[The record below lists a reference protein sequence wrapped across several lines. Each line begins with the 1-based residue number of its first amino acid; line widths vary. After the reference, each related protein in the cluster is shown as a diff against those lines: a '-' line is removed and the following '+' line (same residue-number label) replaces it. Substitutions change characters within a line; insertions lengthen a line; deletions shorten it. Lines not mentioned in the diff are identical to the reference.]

1 VNHLSLDALA
11 DLLAGEG
18 GEADVAHLAGCAG
31 CSGRLDEL
39 AAAEVE
45 VAAVL
50 ASLPAPP
57 VPDGLAA
64 RLQSA
69 FDAEP
74 ALVPAAAAEGAA
86 LATQEH
92 TLRAGGATVTP
103 FPAAGSGRRRSRLP
117 AAAAVAVLV
126 SGGVLGAALLSGG
139 VGGVDESTTSAADE
153 AGGSAEADPFG
164 DLTRNETGN
173 DYVADGTLAAAL
185 PSLLG
190 GSATPLTGALSPP
203 SAQESAERSADEPA
217 PAAAPAEPVPAPSG
231 PVAAARDSAE
241 APTAQEGTSDFGLTA
256 AGPELDRLRT
266 AEGLASCLLALLPPD
281 DDTVRPL
288 AVDYAA
294 YSGQPALVVLLPGSG
309 APDKVD
315 VFVVGAGCA
324 QPDASLLF
332 FAQLD
337 RPA

>member
-1 VNHLSLDALA
+1 VNHLSLDVLA

-18 GEADVAHLAGCAG
+18 DEADVAHLAACAG

-64 RLQSA
+64 RLQDA

-86 LATQEH
+86 LATQH
-92 TLRAGGATVTP
+92 TLRAGSATVTP

-139 VGGVDESTTSAADE
+139 VGGVDESTTSAAGE
-153 AGGSAEADPFG
+153 AGGSADADPFG

-190 GSATPLTGALSPP
+190 GSATPLTGALS
-203 SAQESAERSADEPA
+203 AQEPADRSAAEPA

-241 APTAQEGTSDFGLTA
+241 AATEQDTSDFAAGA

-266 AEGLASCLLALLPPD
+266 AEGLASCLLALLPPE

-294 YSGQPALVVLLPGSG
+294 YSGQPALVVLLPGAGS
-309 APDKVD
+309 PDKVD